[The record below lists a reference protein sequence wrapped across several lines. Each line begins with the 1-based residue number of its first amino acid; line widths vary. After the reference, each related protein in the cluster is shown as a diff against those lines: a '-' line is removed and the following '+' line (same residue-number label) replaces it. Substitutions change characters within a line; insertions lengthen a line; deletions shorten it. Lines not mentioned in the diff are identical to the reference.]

1 MDFGKDEGAA
11 KSWLRLGI
19 YYKAKPSPS
28 WVGSGLA
35 QSVKNLALGRARF
48 EDHQA
53 YKAQAEARAWAWA
66 QL

>member
-53 YKAQAEARAWAWA
+53 YKA
-66 QL
+66 